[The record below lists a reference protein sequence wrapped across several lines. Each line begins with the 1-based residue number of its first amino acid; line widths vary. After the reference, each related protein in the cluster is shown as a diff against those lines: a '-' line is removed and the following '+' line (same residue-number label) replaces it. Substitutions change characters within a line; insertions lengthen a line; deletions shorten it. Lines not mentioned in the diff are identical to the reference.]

1 MEADAFHLKQV
12 GLEVIIERWRSN
24 LRGKKGVG
32 FRKSE
37 ERQVDFGSPY
47 VETAVDSFFPTMGI
61 PWGNGE
67 DRYGLFPHRAEW
79 PLSIIIERKRASF
92 WFWKRKAWCESWKK
106 KTNKAIKEFFKAMKI
121 VKGTESCRYSLS
133 DRDWEKAAI
142 LNKRVKS

>member
-32 FRKSE
+32 LRKTE
-37 ERQVDFGSPY
+37 ERQVDFESPY
-47 VETAVDSFFPTMGI
+47 VEMATDSFFPTMGI
-61 PWGNGE
+61 PWGNGK
-67 DRYGLFPHRAEW
+67 DRHGLFPHGSEW

-92 WFWKRKAWCESWKK
+92 WFWKLKVWCESWKK
-106 KTNKAIKEFFKAMKI
+106 KNKTIKKFFKEMRIA
-121 VKGTESCRYSLS
+121 KGTESCRHSLS
-133 DRDWEKAAI
+133 DRDWVKEAI